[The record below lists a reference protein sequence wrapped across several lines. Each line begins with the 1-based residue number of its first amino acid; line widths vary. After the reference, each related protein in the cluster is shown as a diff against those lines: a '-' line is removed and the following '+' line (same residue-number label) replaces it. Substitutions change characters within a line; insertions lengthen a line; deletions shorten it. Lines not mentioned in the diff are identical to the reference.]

1 MESTF
6 YNITLVLNVRV
17 EQLHGVMQKNVLV
30 LRGCAL
36 KCGVKYRDPITQMAQ
51 PLEKKNS
58 IERKEQGEQH
68 MVQNVNNW

>member
-6 YNITLVLNVRV
+6 YNITLVLKVRV

-36 KCGVKYRDPITQMAQ
+36 KCGVKYHDPVTQMAQ
-51 PLEKKNS
+51 PLEKK
-58 IERKEQGEQH
+58 IL
-68 MVQNVNNW
+68 

>member
-30 LRGCAL
+30 LGGCAL
-36 KCGVKYRDPITQMAQ
+36 KCGVKYHDPITQMAQ
-51 PLEKKNS
+51 PLEKK
-58 IERKEQGEQH
+58 IL
-68 MVQNVNNW
+68 